1 MPATTKDQ
9 QGLRDINV
17 NATERLMPP
26 SELLSEFPLTGIAEE
41 TVLKGREAIR
51 KVLDGTDGR
60 FIIIAGPCSIH
71 DYDTALEYADRLH
84 RLTQPLSDRLLTVMR
99 VYFEKPRTTVG
110 WKGLLY
116 DPDLNDSFDI
126 ATGLRQGRSLLL
138 EVAKMGI
145 CSATEFLDP
154 IVPQYT
160 ADLVSWAAVGARTTE
175 SQTHRQMGSGLS
187 MPVGFKNGT
196 DGNIQIAIDAMITSR
211 ASHGFLGIDLDGH
224 ASVIQTKGNQ
234 YGHLVLRGSNDG
246 PNYDSQSVNVAQR
259 RLSSAGVPSTLLVDC
274 SHGNCNKDHTKMNVA
289 FQDVVKQRASGNS
302 RLIGC
307 MLESNINSG
316 SQKLNGGPDGLQ
328 YGVSITDPCIGWKE
342 TEELFHWAHDFLEGN
357 MS

>member
-1 MPATTKDQ
+1 MPATTKNQ

-26 SELLSEFPLTGIAEE
+26 SELLSEFPLSGIAQE
-41 TVLKGREAIR
+41 TVLEGRQAIQQ
-51 KVLDGTDGR
+51 VLDGVDER
-60 FIIIAGPCSIH
+60 FIIIVGPCSIH
-71 DYDTALEYADRLH
+71 DYDTALEYADRLR

-175 SQTHRQMGSGLS
+175 SQTHRQMASGLS

-196 DGNIQIAIDAMITSR
+196 DGNIQIAVDAMISSR
-211 ASHGFLGIDLDGH
+211 ASHGFLGIDLDGL

-234 YGHLVLRGSNDG
+234 YGHLVLRGSNNG
-246 PNYDSQSVNVAQR
+246 PNYDSGSVTGAQQQ
-259 RLSSAGVPSTLLVDC
+259 LSSAEVPKSLLVDC
-274 SHGNCNKDHTKMNVA
+274 SHGNCNKDQTKMNVA
-289 FQDVVKQRASGNS
+289 FRDVVKQRASGNS
-302 RLIGC
+302 HLVGC
-307 MLESNINSG
+307 MLESNINAG
-316 SQKLNGGPDGLQ
+316 SQKLNGELGNLQ
-328 YGVSITDPCIGWKE
+328 YGVSITDPCIGWEE
-342 TEELFHWAHDFLEGN
+342 TEELFHWAYDSLKGN

>member
-1 MPATTKDQ
+1 VERLCSLLVPHKTCTIILPTPISPVASGCVRTANPKHIKVRPGPQPDQVGVLFYGGEIMPATTKDQ

-71 DYDTALEYADRLH
+71 DYDTALEYADRLR

-126 ATGLRQGRSLLL
+126 AT
-138 EVAKMGI
+138 
-145 CSATEFLDP
+145 
-154 IVPQYT
+154 
-160 ADLVSWAAVGARTTE
+160 
-175 SQTHRQMGSGLS
+175 
-187 MPVGFKNGT
+187 
-196 DGNIQIAIDAMITSR
+196 
-211 ASHGFLGIDLDGH
+211 
-224 ASVIQTKGNQ
+224 
-234 YGHLVLRGSNDG
+234 
-246 PNYDSQSVNVAQR
+246 
-259 RLSSAGVPSTLLVDC
+259 
-274 SHGNCNKDHTKMNVA
+274 
-289 FQDVVKQRASGNS
+289 
-302 RLIGC
+302 
-307 MLESNINSG
+307 
-316 SQKLNGGPDGLQ
+316 
-328 YGVSITDPCIGWKE
+328 
-342 TEELFHWAHDFLEGN
+342 
-357 MS
+357 